1 MTVLIAMRKQFR
13 RTGQFGRVVGLD
25 YSVLPWVMQQVG
37 IAAEQ
42 TASVF
47 QRLQWAEDEL
57 VEALNER

>member
-1 MTVLIAMRKQFR
+1 MRKQFR
-13 RTGQFGRVVGLD
+13 RSGRFGRVDGLD
-25 YSVLPWVMQQVG
+25 YNVLPWVMQQVG
-37 IAAEQ
+37 ITAEQ